1 MKTLLLLRHGKS
13 SWKDSSLDDHDR
25 PLKPRG
31 IKAARR
37 IGTVIRHRQIKPDI
51 VLCSTAVRA
60 METIR
65 ICLEEAGLQPP
76 VQFSRE
82 LYHCDTSQ
90 FASQLR
96 NIDTTANTV
105 LVVGHNPGLESFLH
119 QLTGEA
125 YPFPTAAMAMLELE
139 IADWSQVHDGLRGHL
154 IDLWQPRTLE
164 D

>member
-1 MKTLLLLRHGKS
+1 M
-13 SWKDSSLDDHDR
+13 
-25 PLKPRG
+25 
-31 IKAARR
+31 
-37 IGTVIRHRQIKPDI
+37 IRHRQIKPDV

-60 METIR
+60 KETIR
-65 ICLEEAGLQPP
+65 ICLEEAALQPP
-76 VQFSRE
+76 VQFSPE
-82 LYHCDTSQ
+82 LYHCDPSQ
-90 FASQLR
+90 FVAQLR
-96 NIDTTANTV
+96 NVDDTANTV
-105 LVVGHNPGLESFLH
+105 LMVGHNPGLELFLQ